1 MSLTGNTFGSLF
13 NAAVNKAGSANGNG
27 AMAHGLSPK
36 IQLSSSYRSPDNW
49 SFAIAGQ
56 FVPAPIDFKGREKPM
71 ADAINCRRVIEALL
85 QGELAV
91 VDGIDAWTQDRTNR
105 KLLKEG
111 IIKVVKSKKPG
122 RPDVLAQDLPSC
134 TVYRAWEFQAE
145 QMGCGW
151 DFRPEDD
158 LDDVATKLAKQESF
172 KAIKDLIEVLQ
183 ENGREPQVAIEEA
196 QAMMLKARTPYAW
209 RTPLCPRG
217 SGPDGAFTPADLTD
231 RIERIRAAEQLLMKL
246 PTTTGGFV
254 VQAASTPRA
263 GTEGGKRGNLELK
276 GYDASYGKVHI
287 VRVVCTDGRVT
298 FESGIPEI
306 KVGDEL
312 VQAGDMVNVGA
323 GGMKPKLHPLVS
335 PPVLQEG
342 DKYLALFSQG
352 DFACAHYPEI
362 ALWTVNGGASLLLLR
377 AMAHDPL
384 LSQFVQ
390 RTCKDQRIALAWS
403 AIARIEAAKK
413 DPQEA
418 AKLEAEANDP
428 GVNLDSADATVA
440 DELTAAAEQVTDV
453 MAPRHD
459 IVELVSAAP
468 VNEVEAETE
477 GGEGEASPPAEGEG
491 AGAFTTDD
499 VVAEAPA
506 PEGEEEAEKVQ
517 ETAEAVA

>member
-1 MSLTGNTFGSLF
+1 MSTKRFATIMSLTGNTFGSLF

-231 RIERIRAAEQLLMKL
+231 RIERMYLSLGLTDRQEATVSDVVRHA
-246 PTTTGGFV
+246 TGRV
-254 VQAASTPRA
+254 LDL
-263 GTEGGKRGNLELK
+263 LEL
-276 GYDASYGKVHI
+276 GSTLDASFTRI
-287 VRVVCTDGRVT
+287 VGQLAPTDEIPTVEEKADPG
-298 FESGIPEI
+298 FES
-306 KVGDEL
+306 
-312 VQAGDMVNVGA
+312 
-323 GGMKPKLHPLVS
+323 
-335 PPVLQEG
+335 
-342 DKYLALFSQG
+342 
-352 DFACAHYPEI
+352 
-362 ALWTVNGGASLLLLR
+362 
-377 AMAHDPL
+377 
-384 LSQFVQ
+384 
-390 RTCKDQRIALAWS
+390 
-403 AIARIEAAKK
+403 
-413 DPQEA
+413 
-418 AKLEAEANDP
+418 
-428 GVNLDSADATVA
+428 
-440 DELTAAAEQVTDV
+440 
-453 MAPRHD
+453 
-459 IVELVSAAP
+459 VELW
-468 VNEVEAETE
+468 
-477 GGEGEASPPAEGEG
+477 
-491 AGAFTTDD
+491 
-499 VVAEAPA
+499 
-506 PEGEEEAEKVQ
+506 
-517 ETAEAVA
+517 